1 MNNLKKALV
10 YWLYRLWTS
19 TWRISLVKHP
29 EVAALLAQNH
39 PMIMAHWHGDALAL
53 IHLVRP
59 YRLATMTS
67 ISRDGEIVDYVI
79 RRLGG
84 ETSRGSSSRSGA
96 SALRGIIQLLKSGR
110 IITMAVDGP
119 RGPLHQV
126 KSGTFEIARLG
137 GARIIPVGVYA
148 PKALQFERSWDKT
161 YLPWPFT
168 RVQIFLGKPL
178 PPLSKQENPRSKEL
192 AESLG
197 AAIHDATKQAA
208 DL

>member
-1 MNNLKKALV
+1 MNNFKKVLV

-29 EVAALLAQNH
+29 EVAALLEKKH
-39 PMIMAHWHGDALAL
+39 PIVVAHWHGDELAL
-53 IHLVRP
+53 IHLVKL

-67 ISRDGEIVDYVI
+67 ISRDGEIADYII

-84 ETSRGSSSRSGA
+84 ETSRGSSTRNGA

-137 GARIIPVGVYA
+137 GAHIIPVGVYA

-161 YLPWPFT
+161 YLPWPFA
-168 RVQIFLGKPL
+168 RVQIFFDKPL
-178 PPLSKQENPRSKEL
+178 PPLSKHENPRKQEL

-197 AAIHDATKQAA
+197 AAIQDATKQAEN
-208 DL
+208 L